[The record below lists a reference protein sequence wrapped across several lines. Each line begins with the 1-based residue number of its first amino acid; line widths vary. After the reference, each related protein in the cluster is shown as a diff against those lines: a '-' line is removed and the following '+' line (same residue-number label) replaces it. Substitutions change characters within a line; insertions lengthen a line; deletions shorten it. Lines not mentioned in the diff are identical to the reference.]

1 MRLVGC
7 RSNGGPRYLPYDGSA
22 HAAMLT
28 DLQTLA
34 KALGGEVNHRQVL
47 APGPGHSAIDRSLS
61 VKLDSNAP
69 DGFLVHSFAG
79 DDPIAPFKANGGGGQ
94 RASNDAIER
103 ALMAA
108 VAGQCRDGN
117 KRRIVAKYDYTD
129 AAGVLL
135 YQVLRLEPKS
145 FRQRRPDGNGGWV
158 WELDERRVLYHWP
171 ELLKYPDGTVFICEG
186 EKDAD
191 RVAALGHC
199 TTCVAAGKWTEEC
212 VTALAGRDVI
222 ILEDNDDAGHVK
234 ALAAAQAL
242 HGTAKTIRIVLLPN
256 LPDKGDVSDWLDAD
270 PRRAEKFVDVC
281 FDVRA
286 WTPEDVA
293 ANAAAEA
300 VEKNTRAETSA
311 ESKPSSEPPAL
322 QFIDI
327 AAWDGATAP
336 EREWVVQDRVPLKN
350 VTLLSG
356 EGGVGKSVI
365 SLHLAVA
372 TALGRDWLNAL
383 PTPGPALVLCCEDDT
398 DELHR
403 RLDRIV
409 EHYSATFGATYGEL
423 GDIQLLSLAGQ
434 DAVLAAPNR
443 NGLVQ
448 ATKLFG
454 RIHEAAC
461 DIRPRL
467 IILDNSADV
476 FAGNENDR
484 AQVRQF
490 VTLLRDLAISA
501 NAGLLLTSHPSLTG
515 INTGTGL
522 SGSTAW
528 NASVRSRLYFK
539 RAKTE
544 KDEEPDPD
552 LRVLEVMKSN
562 YGPVGETVTVR
573 WKDGLFL
580 PVAGVSSVEKLA
592 AEQKAEQ
599 LFLTLLDR
607 FTRQGRNTCE
617 KPSAPTY
624 APTLFAKEHEAQELG
639 IRKTDFEGAMRKLF
653 AAEKIYLEPYGP
665 RCRATSRLVRK

>member
-1 MRLVGC
+1 M
-7 RSNGGPRYLPYDGSA
+7 
-22 HAAMLT
+22 H
-28 DLQTLA
+28 
-34 KALGGEVNHRQVL
+34 
-47 APGPGHSAIDRSLS
+47 
-61 VKLDSNAP
+61 
-69 DGFLVHSFAG
+69 
-79 DDPIAPFKANGGGGQ
+79 
-94 RASNDAIER
+94 
-103 ALMAA
+103 
-108 VAGQCRDGN
+108 
-117 KRRIVAKYDYTD
+117 
-129 AAGVLL
+129 
-135 YQVLRLEPKS
+135 
-145 FRQRRPDGNGGWV
+145 
-158 WELDERRVLYHWP
+158 
-171 ELLKYPDGTVFICEG
+171 
-186 EKDAD
+186 
-191 RVAALGHC
+191 
-199 TTCVAAGKWTEEC
+199 
-212 VTALAGRDVI
+212 
-222 ILEDNDDAGHVK
+222 
-234 ALAAAQAL
+234 
-242 HGTAKTIRIVLLPN
+242 
-256 LPDKGDVSDWLDAD
+256 
-270 PRRAEKFVDVC
+270 
-281 FDVRA
+281 
-286 WTPEDVA
+286 
-293 ANAAAEA
+293 
-300 VEKNTRAETSA
+300 
-311 ESKPSSEPPAL
+311 
-322 QFIDI
+322 
-327 AAWDGATAP
+327 
-336 EREWVVQDRVPLKN
+336 
-350 VTLLSG
+350 
-356 EGGVGKSVI
+356 
-365 SLHLAVA
+365 
-372 TALGRDWLNAL
+372 
-383 PTPGPALVLCCEDDT
+383 
-398 DELHR
+398 
-403 RLDRIV
+403 
-409 EHYSATFGATYGEL
+409 
-423 GDIQLLSLAGQ
+423 LLSLAGQ

-443 NGLVQ
+443 NGLVH

-467 IILDNSADV
+467 IVLDNSADV